1 MLSAG
6 AMSWEERQ
14 VQRMSTKEYTGADL
28 GTLVSELNVEL
39 NQMSLPEL
47 IEFRRAWRRE
57 LVRVNANAAVMRMC
71 LDLVERVI
79 RSKSKR

>member
-14 VQRMSTKEYTGADL
+14 VQRMSTKGYTGADL
-28 GTLVSELNVEL
+28 EKLVSELSAEL
-39 NQMSLPEL
+39 NKMSLPEL
-47 IEFRRAWRRE
+47 IEFRRDWRRE
-57 LVRVNANAAVMRMC
+57 LVRVNANTAVMRMC

-79 RSKSKR
+79 QGKSKR

>member
-1 MLSAG
+1 MLDEKIYKENS
-6 AMSWEERQ
+6 EEQ
-14 VQRMSTKEYTGADL
+14 PMMNTKEYTGADL

-47 IEFRRAWRRE
+47 IEFRRDWRRE
-57 LVRVNANAAVMRMC
+57 LVRVNANAVVMRMC

-79 RSKSKR
+79 QSKSKR